1 MLRYVGGG
9 FLPGVPAR
17 NLTDEEAR
25 VHGEAVLLASG
36 YYVHAET
43 LADERQ
49 AGKVAHGGRSNKA
62 VVPAAEDKAGEE
74 GDA

>member
-17 NLTDEEAR
+17 NLTDDEAR

-43 LADERQ
+43 
-49 AGKVAHGGRSNKA
+49 KVAHGGRSNKA

-74 GDA
+74 GEA